1 MSDFQ
6 RKPNINKS
14 KNQTSLN
21 HTSDIFMYLQR
32 RNRILRAT
40 PAIRSLVAESA
51 LTPNDFIAP
60 LFIDEGTNVAYEIP
74 SMPNYFRYS
83 VDLTIKEVKHLWS
96 LGIKSV
102 LLFVKAKDETKDNTG
117 KEAWNPDGLMQRA
130 IKAIKEAVP
139 EMLVMTDVALDP
151 YSVYGHDGIVKD
163 GEIVNDETVE
173 ALVQMSVSHAKA
185 GADFVAPSDMMD
197 GRIGAIREA
206 LEHEGFTKTGIM
218 SYSAKYASCFYGPFR
233 DALDSAPG
241 FGDKKTY
248 QMDYAN
254 RKEAIRETLMDIAE
268 GADIVMV
275 KPAMA
280 YLDIIRE
287 IKNTVDVPVSAYHV
301 SGEYAMIKAAAK
313 MGWLNED
320 KAILESLGSI
330 KRAGAD
336 LIATYFAKD
345 AVKLLNQ

>member
-1 MSDFQ
+1 
-6 RKPNINKS
+6 
-14 KNQTSLN
+14 
-21 HTSDIFMYLQR
+21 MYLQR
-32 RNRILRAT
+32 RNRILRQSSS
-40 PAIRSLVAESA
+40 IRSLVAETV

-60 LFIDEGTNVAYEIP
+60 LFIDEGENVSFEIP
-74 SMPNYFRYS
+74 SMPGYYRRS
-83 VDLTIKEVKHLWS
+83 LDGTILNVKELWS
-96 LGIKSV
+96 MGIKSV
-102 LLFVKAKDETKDNTG
+102 LLFIKAPDEVKDNTG
-117 KEAWNPDGLMQRA
+117 KEAWNADGLMQRS
-130 IKAIKEAVP
+130 IKAIKNAVP
-139 EMLVMTDVALDP
+139 EMVVMTDVALDP
-151 YSVYGHDGIVKD
+151 YSSYGHDGIVEN
-163 GEIVNDETVE
+163 GEIVNDPTVE
-173 ALVQMSVSHAKA
+173 VLIKMSISHAQA

-206 LEHEGFTKTGIM
+206 LEQHNFTTTGIM
-218 SYSAKYASCFYGPFR
+218 AYSAKYASCFYGPFR

-254 RKEAIRETLMDIAE
+254 RTEALKEALMDEEE
-268 GADIVMV
+268 GADIIMV

-287 IKNTVDVPVSAYHV
+287 VKNRVTLPVSAYHV

-313 MGWLNED
+313 MGWINEE
-320 KAILESLGSI
+320 KAILESLTSI

-345 AVKLLNQ
+345 AVKLLS